1 MASIEK
7 RTRNGQVRWYMRYR
21 DPAGAQRTKT
31 FDRKVDAER
40 FLTTVESAKLTGSYI
55 DPAASRIT
63 VGTWAQRWLDCQTH
77 LKPSTRERYAG
88 ILREHI
94 GPRWGTTKLADVSHS
109 AVQTWVSEVAASRSA
124 ATTRKVHRV
133 LSLPIST
140 PPPQRPTP
148 ERRCVRCP
156 PAW

>member
-7 RTRNGQVRWYMRYR
+7 RTRSGQVRWYMRYR

-40 FLTTVESAKLTGSYI
+40 FLTTVESAKLKGSYI
-55 DPAASRIT
+55 DPAASRLT
-63 VGTWAQRWLDCQTH
+63 VDVWAQRWLDCQTH

-94 GPRWGTTKLADVSHS
+94 DPRWERPGWRTSHT
-109 AVQTWVSEVAASRSA
+109 APFR
-124 ATTRKVHRV
+124 RG
-133 LSLPIST
+133 SL
-140 PPPQRPTP
+140 
-148 ERRCVRCP
+148 
-156 PAW
+156 

>member
-31 FDRKVDAER
+31 FDRKADAER

-55 DPAASRIT
+55 APAASRLT
-63 VGTWAQRWLDCQTH
+63 VGIWAQRWLDCQTH

-88 ILREHI
+88 ILPGAH
-94 GPRWGTTKLADVSHS
+94 
-109 AVQTWVSEVAASRSA
+109 
-124 ATTRKVHRV
+124 
-133 LSLPIST
+133 
-140 PPPQRPTP
+140 RPTLGNDQAGGHLTQ
-148 ERRCVRCP
+148 RRSDLGL
-156 PAW
+156 